1 MRGSAKIL
9 GWLTVI
15 CIIQVAPAW
24 ADMQAGGEA
33 YKRGDFVE
41 AFEELMPLA
50 DAGHAEA
57 QLMVGLM
64 YKTGRGV
71 PQDFTEAAKW
81 MRRSADQGESS
92 AQGILGIMYL
102 KAEGVPRDLVK
113 AHLCFSVAGAQGQDD
128 GFKARDSIEQNM
140 SQDEISRARRL
151 ASECAEKDYKG
162 CEF

>member
-50 DAGHAEA
+50 DAGSAEL
-57 QLMVGLM
+57 QEIEIRVGVDQRRDVVLV
-64 YKTGRGV
+64 RGV
-71 PQDFTEAAKW
+71 EAAIAF
-81 MRRSADQGESS
+81 SDVLPEQSVGADDCRG
-92 AQGILGIMYL
+92 L
-102 KAEGVPRDLVK
+102 
-113 AHLCFSVAGAQGQDD
+113 
-128 GFKARDSIEQNM
+128 
-140 SQDEISRARRL
+140 
-151 ASECAEKDYKG
+151 AEKPIM
-162 CEF
+162 EFLMQMASGKRVIDDQQVIANGIELVDITPRPTCPRIGHGRQLLIEDPVS